1 MSDRTSTDHLAEFTI
16 TRTLDAPRDLV
27 WRAWTEEDEL
37 ARWLYDFGRTPRD
50 SISFDVREGGR
61 YRYTLIAEET
71 GETYPTGGVFLEV
84 VPPERL
90 VFTWGNPD
98 DPVDVAPVVTITL
111 TDRDGRT
118 ELVFSLR
125 GIAGHPGDGN
135 VYDGW
140 DQALDSLASA
150 VADR

>member
-1 MSDRTSTDHLAEFTI
+1 MTDSTAAGASATFTI
-16 TRTLDAPRDLV
+16 TRTLHAPRDVV
-27 WRAWTEEDEL
+27 WRAWTDEDEL
-37 ARWLYDFGRTPRD
+37 ARWLYDFGRTPRE
-50 SISFDVREGGR
+50 SISFDVREGGS
-61 YRYTLIAEET
+61 YRYTLISDNGEE
-71 GETYPTGGVFLEV
+71 YPTGGVFLEV

-98 DPVDVAPVVTITL
+98 DSIDTAPVVTITL
-111 TDRDGRT
+111 TERDGRT

-150 VADR
+150 VVAR

>member
-1 MSDRTSTDHLAEFTI
+1 MTDSTAAGASATFTI
-16 TRTLDAPRDLV
+16 TRLLHAPRDVV
-27 WRAWTEEDEL
+27 WRAWTDEDEL
-37 ARWLYDFGRTPRD
+37 ARWLYDFGRTPRE
-50 SISFDVREGGR
+50 SISFDVREGGS
-61 YRYTLIAEET
+61 YRYTLISDNGEE
-71 GETYPTGGVFLEV
+71 YPTGGVFLEV

-90 VFTWGNPD
+90 VFTWGNPGD
-98 DPVDVAPVVTITL
+98 SIDTASVVTITL
-111 TDRDGRT
+111 TERDGRT

-150 VADR
+150 VVAR

>member
-1 MSDRTSTDHLAEFTI
+1 MTDSTAAGASATFTI
-16 TRTLDAPRDLV
+16 TRTLHAPRDVV
-27 WRAWTEEDEL
+27 WRAWTDEDEL
-37 ARWLYDFGRTPRD
+37 ARWLYDFGRTPRE
-50 SISFDVREGGR
+50 SISFDVREGGS
-61 YRYTLIAEET
+61 YRYTLISDNGEE
-71 GETYPTGGVFLEV
+71 YPTGGVFLEV

-90 VFTWGNPD
+90 VFTWRNPD
-98 DPVDVAPVVTITL
+98 DSIDTAPVVTITL
-111 TDRDGRT
+111 TERDGRT

-150 VADR
+150 VVAR

>member
-1 MSDRTSTDHLAEFTI
+1 M
-16 TRTLDAPRDLV
+16 
-27 WRAWTEEDEL
+27 WRAWTDEDEL
-37 ARWLYDFGRTPRD
+37 ARWLYDFGRTPRE
-50 SISFDVREGGR
+50 SISFDVREGGS
-61 YRYTLIAEET
+61 YRYTLISDNGEE
-71 GETYPTGGVFLEV
+71 YPTGGVLLEV

-98 DPVDVAPVVTITL
+98 DSIDTAPVVTITL
-111 TDRDGRT
+111 TERDGRT
-118 ELVFSLR
+118 ELVLSLR

-150 VADR
+150 VVAR